1 MKTEISKLLKGE
13 EGFLLLG
20 STDLAGRVDDLL
32 KAIEAALMC
41 LDEGNKARAAQLLYS
56 ALPEERR
63 QRR

>member
-1 MKTEISKLLKGE
+1 MRENTNPQSSTEP
-13 EGFLLLG
+13 
-20 STDLAGRVDDLL
+20 STEDLL
-32 KAIEAALMC
+32 KVIEAALMC

>member
-1 MKTEISKLLKGE
+1 MHVNESPGKQPSTE
-13 EGFLLLG
+13 
-20 STDLAGRVDDLL
+20 DLL
-32 KAIEAALMC
+32 KVIEAALMC